1 VDAVDR
7 EDMEREGRR
16 TPHVDAAGLATTL
29 KGLKDLEHAG
39 GLEAALGQI
48 VDGVVA
54 VFGVTGAGLMFVDE
68 TETSRYVVSTDE
80 PGRVLEVA
88 QEQLGYGP
96 CIDSLVHDRVVIVHD
111 FAHDERWPGL
121 ADIVVPAG
129 IGSVLGVPVR
139 VGPVAV
145 GSLNAYCEAP
155 HQWDDSEVNAL
166 CAFTRLVDGHLG
178 EAVLNEHQG
187 RLVEQLQHALESR
200 VVIERAVG
208 LVMGRHDLDAVTAF
222 EHVRRLARSQRRRVA
237 EVAAEMVGDTI
248 PPQRPRPSA

>member
-1 VDAVDR
+1 MDAG
-7 EDMEREGRR
+7 DMEREGGRA
-16 TPHVDAAGLATTL
+16 PHVDAAALATTL
-29 KGLKDLEHAG
+29 KGLKDLERNG
-39 GLEAALGQI
+39 GLDAVLGQI

-54 VFGVTGAGLMFVDE
+54 VFGVTGSGLMFVDE
-68 TETSRYVVSTDE
+68 TETSRYVVSSDE

-96 CIDSLVHDRVVIVHD
+96 CVDALVHDRVVIVHD
-111 FAHDERWPGL
+111 FARDERWPGL

-145 GSLNAYCEAP
+145 GSLNVYCDAP
-155 HQWDDSEVNAL
+155 HHWDDSEVNAL
-166 CAFTRLVDGHLG
+166 CAFTRLVDGRLG
-178 EAVLNEHQG
+178 EAVFSEQQG

-208 LVMGRHDLDAVTAF
+208 MVMGRQDLDAVTAF

-237 EVAAEMVGDTI
+237 EVAAEMVGDPV
-248 PPQRPRPSA
+248 PPRRPRPPA